1 MRSFLAAVLLAAAF
15 PSFALTVQDDLGRA
29 VILSH
34 PAKRMIVL
42 APDMVETVYAIG
54 AQSSMVGV
62 VSGADYPLAAR
73 SITRVG
79 SFSGL
84 DLERIASLHPDLML
98 IWGPQFLRAL
108 QPFMRAGIP
117 VYVNNPVHLQDIPIF
132 MRRLGVLTGR
142 PQAAERAAAN
152 FELSLKQATRLA
164 KHHRER
170 SVFFVLNAKPLMTL
184 NGNNWISEAIV
195 MCGGKNIFANLKL
208 PAPEVDAEAVLALN
222 PDIIFKTSSA
232 SLPGLHQKTVTL
244 PPDLIERAGPRLVQG
259 VKSICQALA
268 IKNPA

>member
-1 MRSFLAAVLLAAAF
+1 MRFFLAAVFLAAAF
-15 PSFALTVQDDLGRA
+15 PSFALTVQDDLGRTL
-29 VILSH
+29 VLPH

-54 AQSSMVGV
+54 AQSALVGV

-79 SFSGL
+79 SASGL
-84 DLERIASLHPDLML
+84 DLERIASLHPDLIL

-117 VYVNNPVHLQDIPIF
+117 VYVNNPVHLQDVPLF

-142 PQAAERAAAN
+142 PQAAARAATR
-152 FELSLKQATRLA
+152 FESSLKQITRLA

-170 SVFFVLNAKPLMTL
+170 SVFFVLNAKPLMTV

-195 MCGGKNIFANLKL
+195 MCGGKNIFANVAL

-222 PDIIFKTSSA
+222 PDIIIKTSRE

-244 PPDLIERAGPRLVQG
+244 PPDLIERAGPRLVEG
-259 VKSICQALA
+259 VLLLCRVMS
-268 IKNPA
+268 